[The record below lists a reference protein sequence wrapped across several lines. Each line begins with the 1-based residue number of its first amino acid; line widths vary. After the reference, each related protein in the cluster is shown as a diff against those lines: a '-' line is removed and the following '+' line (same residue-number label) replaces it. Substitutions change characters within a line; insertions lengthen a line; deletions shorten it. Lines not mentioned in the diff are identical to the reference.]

1 MKFLFTGIFFG
12 TLLVLWGLS
21 LIIETIFGISIPIVK
36 VGFACLL
43 IYGGL
48 ILIKGMYEVSQQ
60 KTIFFSQETVTA
72 DKAKAQNSYKIVFG
86 QGTIDLSDIADATS
100 SEVVNVQIYTLF
112 GKAILKIN
120 PDISTIVNATSVF
133 SSVTFPDKTIIS
145 LGNYRYSS
153 GNTEQKTKIVV
164 DATAVFSAFEVK
176 NS

>member
-21 LIIETIFGISIPIVK
+21 LIIETIFGISIPVVK

-48 ILIKGMYEVSQQ
+48 LLIKGMYEVRQQ
-60 KTIFFSQETVTA
+60 KTIFFSQESVTA
-72 DKAKAQNSYKIVFG
+72 NQAKTQNAYKIVFG
-86 QGTIDLSDIADATS
+86 QGTIDLSDIADSTQD
-100 SEVVNVQIYTLF
+100 VTNVQIYTLF
-112 GKAILKIN
+112 GKTILKIN
-120 PDISTIVNATSVF
+120 PEIATVINATSVF
-133 SSVTFPDKTIIS
+133 SSVTFPDKTVIS

-153 GNTEQKTKIVV
+153 DNLGKKTKIFV
-164 DATAVFSAFEVK
+164 DATAVFSALEVK

>member
-21 LIIETIFGISIPIVK
+21 LIIETIFGISVPIVK
-36 VGFACLL
+36 IGFACLL

-48 ILIKGMYEVSQQ
+48 ILIKGMYEASQQ
-60 KTIFFSQETVTA
+60 KTIFFSQESVGA
-72 DKAKAQNSYKIVFG
+72 DQAKTQNSYKIVFG
-86 QGTIDLSDIADATS
+86 QGTIDLSDIADTS
-100 SEVVNVQIYTLF
+100 ADVINVQIYTLF

-120 PDISTIVNATSVF
+120 PNIPTIVNATSVF

-153 GNTEQKTKIVV
+153 SNAEHKPKIVV
-164 DATAVFSAFEVK
+164 DATAVFSALEVK